1 MKFEIHDRGRQA
13 FDRRAR
19 ETHHA
24 ALQGL
29 SPRVRAQ
36 LRLRT
41 RQAMAGI
48 APVHAATATARPPR
62 WGWIAAPA
70 LALALA
76 FALPW
81 PGSHDTTNPAST
93 PIAAVPAATPPATT
107 APVVQVAAPLEQDPD
122 FYLWLATA
130 DAIALAG
137 DRP

>member
-1 MKFEIHDRGRQA
+1 MKIEPRTSDGRA
-13 FDRRAR
+13 FDQRAR
-19 ETHHA
+19 EAHQA
-24 ALQGL
+24 ALQSL
-29 SPRVRAQ
+29 SPRVRTQ

-41 RQAMAGI
+41 RQALSGAV
-48 APVHAATATARPPR
+48 PATTPPAPR

-81 PGSHDTTNPAST
+81 PGGRDAADPASA
-93 PIAAVPAATPPATT
+93 PIAATTPATL
-107 APVVQVAAPLEQDPD
+107 APAPAGNEVEVAAPLEYDPD

-130 DAIALAG
+130 DAIALAS

>member
-1 MKFEIHDRGRQA
+1 MNIEPLTVDERA
-13 FDRRAR
+13 FDQRAR
-19 ETHHA
+19 GAHQA
-24 ALQGL
+24 ALQSL

-41 RQAMAGI
+41 RQALSGGVPATTP
-48 APVHAATATARPPR
+48 PVLRR
-62 WGWIAAPA
+62 GWIAAPA

-81 PGSHDTTNPAST
+81 PGGRDTADPAPAS
-93 PIAAVPAATPPATT
+93 IAATTPATVAPAAAGNE
-107 APVVQVAAPLEQDPD
+107 VEVAAPLEYDPD

-130 DAIALAG
+130 DAIALAS